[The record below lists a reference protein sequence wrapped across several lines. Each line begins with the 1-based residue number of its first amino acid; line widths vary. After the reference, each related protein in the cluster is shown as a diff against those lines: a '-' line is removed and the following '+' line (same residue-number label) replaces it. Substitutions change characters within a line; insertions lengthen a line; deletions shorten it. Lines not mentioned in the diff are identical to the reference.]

1 MALYQSKTIT
11 VNKPFEEVYGKVSD
25 LKNLEQFGDR
35 IPKEYT
41 VNFEC
46 DTDYVQFRV
55 APVGDLLLRIVERGA
70 DKIRLN
76 VEKLPFKAEIC
87 MIIAELE
94 PLKTTSFG
102 IELNAD
108 IPIFLKPMIGAKLQD
123 GINTVTEGIGR
134 LFDAG

>member
-25 LKNLEQFGDR
+25 LKNIEQFRDR

-76 VEKLPFKAEIC
+76 VEKLPFKAET
-87 MIIAELE
+87 L
-94 PLKTTSFG
+94 S
-102 IELNAD
+102 D
-108 IPIFLKPMIGAKLQD
+108 
-123 GINTVTEGIGR
+123 
-134 LFDAG
+134 

>member
-25 LKNLEQFGDR
+25 LRNLEQFRDR

-55 APVGDLLLRIVERGA
+55 APVGDLLLRIVERGT

-76 VEKLPFKAEIC
+76 IEKLPFKAEMSMNIGNVSPSETN
-87 MIIAELE
+87 IQLV
-94 PLKTTSFG
+94 LD
-102 IELNAD
+102 AD
-108 IPIFLKPMIGAKLQD
+108 IPFFVKHIVGNKLE
-123 GINTVTEGIGR
+123 EGMDKIADI
-134 LFDAG
+134 LTLSLNSL

>member
-25 LKNLEQFGDR
+25 LKNLEQFRDR

-76 VEKLPFKAEIC
+76 IEKLPFKAEMSMNIGNVSPSETN
-87 MIIAELE
+87 IQLV
-94 PLKTTSFG
+94 LD
-102 IELNAD
+102 AD
-108 IPIFLKPMIGAKLQD
+108 IPFFVKHIVGNKLE
-123 GINTVTEGIGR
+123 EGMDKIADI
-134 LFDAG
+134 LTLSLNNL

>member
-25 LKNLEQFGDR
+25 LKNLEQFRDR

-76 VEKLPFKAEIC
+76 IEKLPFKAEMSMNIGNVSPSETN
-87 MIIAELE
+87 IQLELD
-94 PLKTTSFG
+94 
-102 IELNAD
+102 AD
-108 IPIFLKPMIGAKLQD
+108 IPFFVKHIVGNKLE
-123 GINTVTEGIGR
+123 EGMDKIADI
-134 LFDAG
+134 LTLSLNSL

>member
-25 LKNLEQFGDR
+25 LRNLEQFRDR

-46 DTDYVQFRV
+46 DTGYVQFRV

-76 VEKLPFKAEIC
+76 VEKLPFKAEIS
-87 MIIAELE
+87 MNIGNVSPSETNIQLV
-94 PLKTTSFG
+94 LD
-102 IELNAD
+102 AD
-108 IPIFLKPMIGAKLQD
+108 IPFFVKHIVGNKLE
-123 GINTVTEGIGR
+123 EGMDKMADI
-134 LFDAG
+134 LTLSLNSL

>member
-25 LKNLEQFGDR
+25 LKNIEQFRDR

-70 DKIRLN
+70 DKIRMN
-76 VEKLPFKAEIC
+76 VEKLPFKAEMSMNIGNVSPSETN
-87 MIIAELE
+87 IQLV
-94 PLKTTSFG
+94 LD
-102 IELNAD
+102 AD
-108 IPIFLKPMIGAKLQD
+108 IPFFVKHIVGNKLE
-123 GINTVTEGIGR
+123 EGMDKIADI
-134 LFDAG
+134 LTLSLNSL

>member
-1 MALYQSKTIT
+1 MALYQSKIITI
-11 VNKPFEEVYGKVSD
+11 NKPFEEVYGKVSD
-25 LKNLEQFGDR
+25 LKNIEQFRDR

-76 VEKLPFKAEIC
+76 IEKLPFKAEMSMNIGNVSPSETN
-87 MIIAELE
+87 IQLV
-94 PLKTTSFG
+94 LD
-102 IELNAD
+102 AD
-108 IPIFLKPMIGAKLQD
+108 IPFFVKHIVGNKLE
-123 GINTVTEGIGR
+123 EGMDKIADI
-134 LFDAG
+134 LTLSLNSL

>member
-1 MALYQSKTIT
+1 MALYQSETIT

-25 LKNLEQFGDR
+25 LKNLEQFRDR

-55 APVGDLLLRIVERGA
+55 ASVGDLLLRIVERGA

-76 VEKLPFKAEIC
+76 IEKLPFKAEMSMNIGNVSPSETN
-87 MIIAELE
+87 IQLV
-94 PLKTTSFG
+94 LD
-102 IELNAD
+102 AD
-108 IPIFLKPMIGAKLQD
+108 IPFFVKHIVGNKLE
-123 GINTVTEGIGR
+123 EGMDKIADI
-134 LFDAG
+134 LTLSLNSL

>member
-25 LKNLEQFGDR
+25 LKNLEQFRDR

-76 VEKLPFKAEIC
+76 VEKLPFKAEIS
-87 MIIAELE
+87 MNIGNVSPSETNIQLV
-94 PLKTTSFG
+94 LD
-102 IELNAD
+102 AD
-108 IPIFLKPMIGAKLQD
+108 IPFFVKHIVGNKLE
-123 GINTVTEGIGR
+123 EGMDKIADI
-134 LFDAG
+134 LILSLNSL

>member
-25 LKNLEQFGDR
+25 LKNIKQFRDR

-70 DKIRLN
+70 DKIKLN
-76 VEKLPFKAEIC
+76 IEKLPFKAEMSMNIGNVSPSETN
-87 MIIAELE
+87 IQLV
-94 PLKTTSFG
+94 LD
-102 IELNAD
+102 AD
-108 IPIFLKPMIGAKLQD
+108 IPFFVKHIVGNKLE
-123 GINTVTEGIGR
+123 EGMDKIADI
-134 LFDAG
+134 LTLSLNSL

>member
-11 VNKPFEEVYGKVSD
+11 INKPFEEVYGKVSD
-25 LKNLEQFGDR
+25 LKNIEQFRDR

-55 APVGDLLLRIVERGA
+55 APVGDLLLRIVERGT

-76 VEKLPFKAEIC
+76 VEKLPFKAEIS
-87 MIIAELE
+87 MNIGNVSPSETNIQLV
-94 PLKTTSFG
+94 LD
-102 IELNAD
+102 AD
-108 IPIFLKPMIGAKLQD
+108 IPFFVKHIVGNKLE
-123 GINTVTEGIGR
+123 EGMDKIADI
-134 LFDAG
+134 LTLSLNSL

>member
-25 LKNLEQFGDR
+25 LKNLEQFRDR

-41 VNFEC
+41 VDFEC

-76 VEKLPFKAEIC
+76 VEKLPFKAEIS
-87 MIIAELE
+87 MNIGNVSPSETNIQLV
-94 PLKTTSFG
+94 LD
-102 IELNAD
+102 AD
-108 IPIFLKPMIGAKLQD
+108 IPFFVKHIVGNKLE
-123 GINTVTEGIGR
+123 EGMDKIADI
-134 LFDAG
+134 LTLSLNSL

>member
-25 LKNLEQFGDR
+25 LRNLEQFRDR

-76 VEKLPFKAEIC
+76 IEKLPFKAEMSMNIGNVSPSETN
-87 MIIAELE
+87 IQLV
-94 PLKTTSFG
+94 LD
-102 IELNAD
+102 AD
-108 IPIFLKPMIGAKLQD
+108 IPFFVKHIVGNKLE
-123 GINTVTEGIGR
+123 EGMDKIADI
-134 LFDAG
+134 LTLSLNNL

>member
-25 LKNLEQFGDR
+25 LKNLEQFRDR

-55 APVGDLLLRIVERGA
+55 APVGDLLLRIVERGV
-70 DKIRLN
+70 DKIKLN
-76 VEKLPFKAEIC
+76 IEKLPFKAE
-87 MIIAELE
+87 M
-94 PLKTTSFG
+94 SM
-102 IELNAD
+102 N
-108 IPIFLKPMIGAKLQD
+108 IGNGHCRVQNRRHVPGKQRR
-123 GINTVTEGIGR
+123 TPYR
-134 LFDAG
+134 WKSRAGW

>member
-11 VNKPFEEVYGKVSD
+11 VNKTFEEVYGKVSD
-25 LKNLEQFGDR
+25 LKNIEQFRDR

-55 APVGDLLLRIVERGA
+55 APVGDLLLRIVERGT

-76 VEKLPFKAEIC
+76 VEKLPFKAEIS
-87 MIIAELE
+87 MNIGNVSPSETNIQLV
-94 PLKTTSFG
+94 LD
-102 IELNAD
+102 AD
-108 IPIFLKPMIGAKLQD
+108 IPFFVKHIVGNKLE
-123 GINTVTEGIGR
+123 EGMDKIADI
-134 LFDAG
+134 LTLSLNSL

>member
-11 VNKPFEEVYGKVSD
+11 VNKPFEEVYGKLSD
-25 LKNLEQFGDR
+25 LKNLEQFRDR

-76 VEKLPFKAEIC
+76 VEKLPFKAEIS
-87 MIIAELE
+87 MNIGNVSPSETNIQLV
-94 PLKTTSFG
+94 LD
-102 IELNAD
+102 AD
-108 IPIFLKPMIGAKLQD
+108 IPFFVKHIVGNKLE
-123 GINTVTEGIGR
+123 EGMDKIADI
-134 LFDAG
+134 LTLSLNNL

>member
-25 LKNLEQFGDR
+25 LKNIEQFRDR

-76 VEKLPFKAEIC
+76 VEKLPFKAEIS
-87 MIIAELE
+87 MNNGNVSPSETNIQLV
-94 PLKTTSFG
+94 LD
-102 IELNAD
+102 AD
-108 IPIFLKPMIGAKLQD
+108 IPFFVKHIVGNKLE
-123 GINTVTEGIGR
+123 EGMDKIADI
-134 LFDAG
+134 LTLSLNSL

>member
-25 LKNLEQFGDR
+25 LKNLEQFRDR

-46 DTDYVQFRV
+46 DTDYVQFRM

-76 VEKLPFKAEIC
+76 VEKLPFKAEMSMNIGNVSPSETN
-87 MIIAELE
+87 IQLV
-94 PLKTTSFG
+94 LD
-102 IELNAD
+102 AD
-108 IPIFLKPMIGAKLQD
+108 IPFFVKHIVGNKLE
-123 GINTVTEGIGR
+123 EGMDKIADI
-134 LFDAG
+134 LTLSLNSL

>member
-25 LKNLEQFGDR
+25 LRNLEQFRDR

-94 PLKTTSFG
+94 PLKTSFG

>member
-25 LKNLEQFGDR
+25 LKNIEQFRDR

-46 DTDYVQFRV
+46 NTDYVQFRV

-76 VEKLPFKAEIC
+76 VEKLPFKAEMSMNIGNVSPSETN
-87 MIIAELE
+87 IQLV
-94 PLKTTSFG
+94 LD
-102 IELNAD
+102 AD
-108 IPIFLKPMIGAKLQD
+108 IPFFVKHIVGNKLE
-123 GINTVTEGIGR
+123 EGMDKIADI
-134 LFDAG
+134 LTLSLNSL

>member
-25 LKNLEQFGDR
+25 LKNIEQFRDR

-55 APVGDLLLRIVERGA
+55 VPVGDLLLRIVERGA

-76 VEKLPFKAEIC
+76 IEKLPFKAEIS
-87 MIIAELE
+87 MNIGNVSPSETNIQLV
-94 PLKTTSFG
+94 LD
-102 IELNAD
+102 AD
-108 IPIFLKPMIGAKLQD
+108 IPFFVKHIVGNKLE
-123 GINTVTEGIGR
+123 EGMDKIADI
-134 LFDAG
+134 LTLSLNNL

>member
-25 LKNLEQFGDR
+25 LRNIEQFRDR

-55 APVGDLLLRIVERGA
+55 TPVGDLLLRIVERGA

-76 VEKLPFKAEIC
+76 IEKLPFKAEMSMNIGNVSPSETN
-87 MIIAELE
+87 IQLV
-94 PLKTTSFG
+94 LD
-102 IELNAD
+102 AD
-108 IPIFLKPMIGAKLQD
+108 IPFFVKHIVGNKLE
-123 GINTVTEGIGR
+123 EGMDKIADI
-134 LFDAG
+134 LTLSLNSL

>member
-25 LKNLEQFGDR
+25 LRNLEQFRDR

-76 VEKLPFKAEIC
+76 IEKLPFKAEIS
-87 MIIAELE
+87 MNIGNVSPSETNIQLV
-94 PLKTTSFG
+94 LD
-102 IELNAD
+102 AD
-108 IPIFLKPMIGAKLQD
+108 IPFFVKHIVGNKLE
-123 GINTVTEGIGR
+123 EGMDKIADI
-134 LFDAG
+134 LTLSLNNL

>member
-25 LKNLEQFGDR
+25 LKNIEQFRDR

-41 VNFEC
+41 VNFES

-55 APVGDLLLRIVERGA
+55 APVGDLLLRIVERGT

-76 VEKLPFKAEIC
+76 IEKLPFKAEMSMNIGNVSPSETN
-87 MIIAELE
+87 IQLV
-94 PLKTTSFG
+94 LD
-102 IELNAD
+102 AD
-108 IPIFLKPMIGAKLQD
+108 IPFFVKHIVGNKLE
-123 GINTVTEGIGR
+123 EGMDKIADI
-134 LFDAG
+134 LTLSLNSL

>member
-11 VNKPFEEVYGKVSD
+11 INKPFEEVYGKVSD
-25 LKNLEQFGDR
+25 LKNLEQFRDR

-76 VEKLPFKAEIC
+76 VEKLPFKAEIS
-87 MIIAELE
+87 MNIGNVSPSETNIQLV
-94 PLKTTSFG
+94 LD
-102 IELNAD
+102 AD
-108 IPIFLKPMIGAKLQD
+108 IPFFVKHIVGNKLE
-123 GINTVTEGIGR
+123 EGMDKIADI
-134 LFDAG
+134 LTLSLNSL

>member
-25 LKNLEQFGDR
+25 LKNLEQFRDR

-41 VNFEC
+41 VNFKC

-55 APVGDLLLRIVERGA
+55 TPVGDLLLRIIERGA

-76 VEKLPFKAEIC
+76 IEKLPFKAEMSMNIGNVSPSETN
-87 MIIAELE
+87 IQLV
-94 PLKTTSFG
+94 LD
-102 IELNAD
+102 AD
-108 IPIFLKPMIGAKLQD
+108 IPFFVKHIVGNKLE
-123 GINTVTEGIGR
+123 EGMDKIADI
-134 LFDAG
+134 LTLSLNSL

>member
-25 LKNLEQFGDR
+25 LKNLEQFRDR

-70 DKIRLN
+70 DKIKLN
-76 VEKLPFKAEIC
+76 IEKLPFKAEMSMNIGNVSPSETN
-87 MIIAELE
+87 IQLV
-94 PLKTTSFG
+94 LD
-102 IELNAD
+102 AD
-108 IPIFLKPMIGAKLQD
+108 IPFFVKHIVGNKLE
-123 GINTVTEGIGR
+123 EGMDKIADI
-134 LFDAG
+134 LTLSLNSL

>member
-11 VNKPFEEVYGKVSD
+11 VNKPFEEVDGKVSD
-25 LKNLEQFGDR
+25 LKNIEQFRDR

-76 VEKLPFKAEIC
+76 IEKLPFKAEMSMNIGNVSPSETN
-87 MIIAELE
+87 IQLV
-94 PLKTTSFG
+94 LD
-102 IELNAD
+102 AD
-108 IPIFLKPMIGAKLQD
+108 IPFFVKHIVGNKLE
-123 GINTVTEGIGR
+123 EGMDKIADI
-134 LFDAG
+134 LTLSLNSL

>member
-25 LKNLEQFGDR
+25 LRNLEQFRDR

-76 VEKLPFKAEIC
+76 IEKLPFKAEMSMNIGNVLPSETN
-87 MIIAELE
+87 IQLV
-94 PLKTTSFG
+94 LD
-102 IELNAD
+102 AD
-108 IPIFLKPMIGAKLQD
+108 IPFFVKHIVGNKLE
-123 GINTVTEGIGR
+123 EGMDKIADI
-134 LFDAG
+134 LTLSLNSL

>member
-25 LKNLEQFGDR
+25 LKNLEQFRDR

-76 VEKLPFKAEIC
+76 VEKLPFKAEIS
-87 MIIAELE
+87 MNIGNVSPSETNIQLV
-94 PLKTTSFG
+94 LD
-102 IELNAD
+102 AD
-108 IPIFLKPMIGAKLQD
+108 IPLFVKHIVGNKLE
-123 GINTVTEGIGR
+123 EGMDKIADI
-134 LFDAG
+134 LTLSLNSL

>member
-25 LKNLEQFGDR
+25 LKNIEQFRDK

-76 VEKLPFKAEIC
+76 IEKLPFKAEMSMNIGNVSPSETN
-87 MIIAELE
+87 IQLV
-94 PLKTTSFG
+94 LD
-102 IELNAD
+102 AD
-108 IPIFLKPMIGAKLQD
+108 IPFFVKHIVGNKLE
-123 GINTVTEGIGR
+123 EGMDKIADI
-134 LFDAG
+134 LTLSLNSL

>member
-25 LKNLEQFGDR
+25 LRNLEQFRDR

-55 APVGDLLLRIVERGA
+55 APVGDLLLRIVERGT

-76 VEKLPFKAEIC
+76 VEKLPFKAEIS
-87 MIIAELE
+87 MNIGNVSPSETNIQLV
-94 PLKTTSFG
+94 LD
-102 IELNAD
+102 AD
-108 IPIFLKPMIGAKLQD
+108 IPFFVKHIVGNKLE
-123 GINTVTEGIGR
+123 EGMDKIADI
-134 LFDAG
+134 LTLSLNSL

>member
-1 MALYQSKTIT
+1 MALYQSKKIT

-25 LKNLEQFGDR
+25 LRNLEQFRDR

-76 VEKLPFKAEIC
+76 VEKLPFKAEIS
-87 MIIAELE
+87 MNIGNVSPSETNIQLV
-94 PLKTTSFG
+94 LD
-102 IELNAD
+102 AD
-108 IPIFLKPMIGAKLQD
+108 IPFFVKHIVGNKLE
-123 GINTVTEGIGR
+123 EGMDKIADI
-134 LFDAG
+134 LTLSLNSL

>member
-11 VNKPFEEVYGKVSD
+11 VNKPFEEVYSKVSD
-25 LKNLEQFGDR
+25 LKNLEQFRDR

-55 APVGDLLLRIVERGA
+55 APVGDLLLRIVERRA

-76 VEKLPFKAEIC
+76 VEKLPFKAEIS
-87 MIIAELE
+87 MNIGNVSPSETNIQLV
-94 PLKTTSFG
+94 LD
-102 IELNAD
+102 AD
-108 IPIFLKPMIGAKLQD
+108 IPFFVKHIVGNKLE
-123 GINTVTEGIGR
+123 EGMDKIADI
-134 LFDAG
+134 LTLSLNSL

>member
-25 LKNLEQFGDR
+25 LKNIEQFRDR

-76 VEKLPFKAEIC
+76 VEKLPFKAEMSMNIGNVSPSETN
-87 MIIAELE
+87 IQLV
-94 PLKTTSFG
+94 LD
-102 IELNAD
+102 AD
-108 IPIFLKPMIGAKLQD
+108 IQFLQHIVGNKLE
-123 GINTVTEGIGR
+123 EGMDKIADI
-134 LFDAG
+134 LTLSLNSL

>member
-25 LKNLEQFGDR
+25 LKNLEQFRDR

-46 DTDYVQFRV
+46 DTDYVQFRM

-70 DKIRLN
+70 DKIKLN
-76 VEKLPFKAEIC
+76 VEKLPFKAEMSMNIGNVSPSETN
-87 MIIAELE
+87 IQLV
-94 PLKTTSFG
+94 LD
-102 IELNAD
+102 AD
-108 IPIFLKPMIGAKLQD
+108 IPFFVKHIVGNKLE
-123 GINTVTEGIGR
+123 EGMDKIADI
-134 LFDAG
+134 LTLSLNSL

>member
-25 LKNLEQFGDR
+25 LRNLEQFRDR

-41 VNFEC
+41 VNFKC

-55 APVGDLLLRIVERGA
+55 TPVGDLLLRIIERGA

-76 VEKLPFKAEIC
+76 IEKLPFKAEMSMNIGNVSPSETN
-87 MIIAELE
+87 IQLV
-94 PLKTTSFG
+94 LD
-102 IELNAD
+102 AD
-108 IPIFLKPMIGAKLQD
+108 IPFFVKHIVGNKLE
-123 GINTVTEGIGR
+123 EGMDKIADI
-134 LFDAG
+134 LTLSLNNL